1 MARLRLAICLTII
14 IIASI
19 PALANGPRIIVAD
32 SITRSYLPRASVFD
46 RYGCPLGMS
55 DKKGR
60 LPIIPEGYFPLTV
73 RYLGFEDKIV
83 PNALID
89 TVFMHEAYT
98 ELPEFILDSDNKKI
112 LHMLAYV
119 REYSTMTTYSDT
131 VFLFRE
137 KMVDFMVNKDNKG
150 KFRGWLKP
158 RVLSSQSYYRF
169 TDNIGTDSVSD
180 ESNYHF
186 SWSDWMGI
194 APEKQLPVKLL
205 GKEEADATI
214 FGKYSATETWSKQKD
229 KISVNVDVL
238 ADTLSRQW
246 VPGLYAFFHRDENLD
261 RFVDFEQIKLR
272 FDFENVTGET
282 VSPENLEFYSY
293 NIESAGRGHGMFRF
307 NKKEQRFFVSTSAVV
322 YILDKE
328 YISVK
333 EAKKWESRNIAI
345 DDKTIYSP
353 LTAPELSAS
362 IEALIERVEAI
373 DKEKVR
379 QDLPPDYKLVGA
391 DLSRKNFR
399 IGHRLLSAIKALTG
413 ITLYKSR
420 KKLKNDWRAFR
431 KKQLEHNSE
440 RVIEDL

>member
-1 MARLRLAICLTII
+1 MSLII
-14 IIASI
+14 FMVL
-19 PALANGPRIIVAD
+19 PLWANSPRIIVAD
-32 SITRSYLPRASVFD
+32 SVTRSYLPRASIFD

-55 DKKGR
+55 DKRGR
-60 LPIIPEGYFPLTV
+60 LPVIPESNFPLTI

-83 PNALID
+83 PNAFVD
-89 TVFMHEAYT
+89 TVFMHEAYM
-98 ELPEFILDSDNKKI
+98 ELPEFVLDSDNKKI

-137 KMVDFMVNKDNKG
+137 KMVDFMVNKDNNG
-150 KFRGWLKP
+150 KFKGWMRP

-169 TDNIGTDSVSD
+169 TDSQGTDSVSD
-180 ESNYHF
+180 ESNHHF
-186 SWSDWMGI
+186 SWSDWIGI
-194 APEKQLPVKLL
+194 VPDGQMPIKLL

-214 FGKYSATETWSKQKD
+214 FGKYSATETWYRQKD
-229 KISVNVDVL
+229 KVSVNVDVL
-238 ADTLSRQW
+238 ADTLSRRW
-246 VPGLYAFFHRDENLD
+246 VPGLYPFFHRDENLD

-272 FDFENVTGET
+272 FDFENVTGEA

-307 NKKEQRFFVSTSAVV
+307 SKKEQRFFVSTSAEV
-322 YILDKE
+322 YFLDKE
-328 YISVK
+328 YISIK
-333 EAKKWESRNIAI
+333 EAKKWESRKIAI
-345 DDKTIYSP
+345 DDKTIFSP

-362 IEALIERVEAI
+362 IEALIDRVEAV

-399 IGHRLLSAIKALTG
+399 IGPRLLSAFKALTG

-440 RVIEDL
+440 RVVEEL